1 MNKLYSIQN
10 LFYEI
15 DNNRIIEN
23 INYDIEEGITIV
35 NGANGAGKTTLLK
48 LLFGIIKPTSG
59 NINNHFDSLN
69 QKISFIFQDPVFL
82 NRSVEDNLRHV
93 LKCKSISKKKWSSI
107 ISDSIQRFSFEY
119 LLKTNINNLS
129 GGELQLLSL
138 MRGTML
144 DPDILFYDEPTN
156 NLDDEN
162 IKLIKSFIENF
173 YNKGRSIIMVTHND
187 YLINDMKHKKLT
199 LKNGN
204 SKDA

>member
-10 LFYEI
+10 LYYEI

-23 INYDIEEGITIV
+23 INYDIEEGITII

-144 DPDILFYDEPTN
+144 NPDILFYDEPTN

>member
-10 LFYEI
+10 LYYEI

-59 NINNHFDSLN
+59 TINNHFDTLN

-82 NRSVEDNLRHV
+82 NRSVEDNLKHV
-93 LKCKSISKKKWSSI
+93 LKCKSIYKKNWSSI
-107 ISDSIQRFSFEY
+107 ISDSIQRFSCEY

-187 YLINDMKHKKLT
+187 YLIDDMKHKKLT

-204 SKDA
+204 SKDV